1 MSFSQMR
8 RYSKIYN
15 AYFNEDGVELTP
27 EEK

>member
-8 RYSKIYN
+8 KYSQIDN
-15 AYFNEDGVELTP
+15 ADFNEDGVELTP